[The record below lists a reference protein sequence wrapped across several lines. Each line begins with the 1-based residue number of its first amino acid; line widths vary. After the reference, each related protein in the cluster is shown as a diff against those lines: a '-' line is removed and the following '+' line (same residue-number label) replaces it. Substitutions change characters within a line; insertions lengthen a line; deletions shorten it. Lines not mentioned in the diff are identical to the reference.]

1 MDDLGLLI
9 KSRYPLVT
17 IETREEERACRVVD
31 EICLEL
37 ARVPFRWSVTKG
49 LQRSGGSQSVY
60 DTQEPVKALKHISIA
75 SIPAVYLML
84 DFHPYL
90 DEPRVV
96 RLLREILQ
104 KADLLNLTLIFA
116 SRSIELPGEL
126 LEHAASYRLSLPG
139 EAELAR
145 VVRETFRDL
154 NRGGKRAYRLQESEF
169 ALLVR
174 NLKGLTLAEAQRV
187 VSRCVLDDDILDAKD
202 IEAALE
208 RKKQHIEKSGLLE
221 CVDLGEEETHLGGLA
236 SLKGWLRRYSAGFSD
251 QARKLGLRPPRGV
264 LFVGVQ
270 GCGKSLAAKTIAR
283 QWHLPLVRLDPSQI
297 LNKYVGESEKN
308 LRHVFEIV
316 ESVAPVVLWIDEIEK
331 AFSNTSGSDGDG
343 GLGRRIFGSFLTW
356 MQEKK
361 DGVFVSQ
368 SLF

>member
-1 MDDLGLLI
+1 M
-9 KSRYPLVT
+9 
-17 IETREEERACRVVD
+17 
-31 EICLEL
+31 
-37 ARVPFRWSVTKG
+37 
-49 LQRSGGSQSVY
+49 
-60 DTQEPVKALKHISIA
+60 
-75 SIPAVYLML
+75 
-84 DFHPYL
+84 
-90 DEPRVV
+90 
-96 RLLREILQ
+96 
-104 KADLLNLTLIFA
+104 
-116 SRSIELPGEL
+116 
-126 LEHAASYRLSLPG
+126 
-139 EAELAR
+139 
-145 VVRETFRDL
+145 
-154 NRGGKRAYRLQESEF
+154 
-169 ALLVR
+169 R

-221 CVDLGEEETHLGGLA
+221 CVGLGEEETHLGGLA

-331 AFSNTSGSDGDG
+331 AFSNASGNDGDG

-361 DGVFVSQ
+361 DGVFVTATANEWAKLPPEFQRKGRFDEVFFIDLPNDKERLDILRIHLQKRNLPIKGIDLARLVRESAGFSGAEIEQ
-368 SLF
+368 VVIASLYSVLEANGKSVTTDQILEEIRKTVPLSRSRKEQVDALRSFAQDRFVSAS